1 MAGPSAAAFLEEL
14 CRPGGGP
21 IEIPILLL
29 VAHPDDEVIGAGTR
43 LPRLP
48 WAEVAYV
55 TDGAPLDMRDA
66 GRLGFRSREA
76 YARARAREADAGLA
90 LVGVPQAC
98 AHRLGFADQRAV
110 LHLPDLTR
118 AVLRLLR
125 ASGAQVVLTH
135 AYEGGHPDHDAA
147 ALAAHLACRL
157 LGGTGAPATV
167 EFAGYHD
174 RDGSGAMTML
184 EFLPSGG
191 APAATAVLS
200 EPEQA
205 LKRRLVACHATQA
218 ELLRRFPLDRE
229 RFRPA
234 PAYDFAAPP
243 HPWSPL
249 YEQFVTGLD
258 GSRWLEHAKAALA
271 AFAVAGP
278 I

>member
-98 AHRLGFADQRAV
+98 VHRLGFADQQVV
-110 LHLPDLTR
+110 LHLADLTR

-135 AYEGGHPDHDAA
+135 AYEGGHPDHDAT
-147 ALAAHLACRL
+147 ALTAHLACRL
-157 LGGTGAPATV
+157 LGGTGAPTIV

-184 EFLPSGG
+184 EFLPGG
-191 APAATAVLS
+191 APAETAVLG
-200 EPEQA
+200 EAEQA

-234 PAYDFAAPP
+234 PAYDFASPP
-243 HPWSPL
+243 HPWPPL
-249 YEQFVTGLD
+249 YEWFVTGLD
-258 GSRWLEHAKAALA
+258 GPRWREHAKAALA

>member
-1 MAGPSAAAFLEEL
+1 MDGPSAAAFLEEL

-21 IEIPILLL
+21 IEVPVLLL
-29 VAHPDDEVIGAGTR
+29 VAHPDDEVISAGTR
-43 LPRLP
+43 LPRLS
-48 WAEVAYV
+48 WIEVAYV

-90 LVGVPQAC
+90 LVGVPRAC
-98 AHRLGFADQRAV
+98 VHRLGFTDQQAV
-110 LHLPDLTR
+110 LHLTDLTR
-118 AVLRLLR
+118 AVLKLLR

-135 AYEGGHPDHDAA
+135 AYEGGHPDHDAT

-157 LGGTGAPATV
+157 LGVNGAPAIV

-174 RDGSGAMTML
+174 RDGSGGMTML
-184 EFLPSGG
+184 EFLSGG
-191 APAATAVLS
+191 APVETAILDG
-200 EPEQA
+200 PEEA

-243 HPWSPL
+243 HPWPPL
-249 YEQFVTGLD
+249 YERFVTGLD
-258 GSRWLEHAKAALA
+258 GPRWREHAKTTLA